1 MSKTRAELI
10 DQALINL
17 GVIAE
22 GQSIDAD
29 LVDKMDGVV
38 DPACA
43 ELSELDIYYVQDAGS
58 LGPSGGDIPDSAF
71 LSIAAYVANAACSAF
86 NLPADAKLMALSQL
100 AESKL
105 ITLTRPAR
113 TRRTLRID
121 PAVAPVRT
129 YYWGRS

>member
-22 GQSIDAD
+22 GQSIEAD
-29 LVDKMDGVV
+29 LVDKMDKVV

-43 ELSELDIYYVQDAGS
+43 QLSQLDIYYVQDAGEI
-58 LGPSGGDIPDSAF
+58 GPTGGEIEDSAF
-71 LSIAAYVANAACSAF
+71 LSLAAYIANAACASF
-86 NLPADAKLMALSQL
+86 NLPADTKLMALSQI
-100 AESKL
+100 AEA
-105 ITLTRPAR
+105 TLTTLSRPAR

-129 YYWGRS
+129 YYWGRT

>member
-1 MSKTRAELI
+1 MSKTRADLI

-22 GQSIDAD
+22 GQSIEAD
-29 LVDKMDGVV
+29 LVDKMDKVV

-43 ELSELDIYYVQDAGS
+43 QLSRLDIYYVQDAGEI
-58 LGPSGGDIPDSAF
+58 GPTGGEIEDGAF
-71 LSIAAYVANAACSAF
+71 LSLAAYIANAACAAF
-86 NLPADAKLMALSQL
+86 NLPADAKLMALSQI
-100 AESKL
+100 AEAML

>member
-10 DQALINL
+10 GQALINL

-29 LVDKMDGVV
+29 LIDKMDGVV

-43 ELSELDIYYVQDAGS
+43 ELTILDIYYVQDAGS
-58 LGPSGGDIPDSAF
+58 VGPTGGDIPDSAF
-71 LSIAAYVANAACSAF
+71 LSLAAYIANAACAAF
-86 NLPADAKLMALSQL
+86 NLPADAKLQALSQIAEAKLVTL
-100 AESKL
+100 A
-105 ITLTRPAR
+105 RPSR

-121 PAVAPVRT
+121 PAVAPTRT
-129 YYWGRS
+129 YYWGRG